1 MNRLQNLP
9 FYDFSMQNKYA
20 QNYNIAYKRA
30 VQAQNEIIQA
40 ENSPYSSVAEI
51 EKWKSDLKRW
61 ESKAEDYSI
70 LAKKEENKLDDQI
83 PSNTGKRID
92 FMA

>member
-9 FYDFSMQNKYA
+9 FYDFSLQNKYA
-20 QNYNIAYKRA
+20 QNYNVAYKRA
-30 VQAQNEIIQA
+30 VQAQNKIIQA
-40 ENSPYSSVAEI
+40 ENSPYSSVSEI

-61 ESKAEDYSI
+61 EAKTEDYSI
-70 LAKKEENKLDDQI
+70 LAKKEENKLDNQNPNI
-83 PSNTGKRID
+83 TGKRID